1 MSSEGTTHKI
11 SVPCCCFYFFSV
23 LNLQPSLP
31 QKRRR
36 ETIVT
41 LGETRK
47 SWEDV
52 DKRTQNKRL
61 KIALDLCEALKVP
74 PSAFAEPCPS
84 PSPLG
89 PQETF
94 AKLPRRTQR
103 NAARTV
109 GAHIASERQ
118 IHHMRVHD
126 ATSAGIR
133 VLVALRN
140 AEKEIILTEDEP
152 RGNEVDFATVVEDP
166 IQLIQYHVAN
176 LDKLSSKMVDHSLV
190 RSLVF
195 LGDFGQNFLSFGV
208 RFLGDRSDSKDTFLP
223 LYLHHGEDNFAKFKE
238 FGRSVISA
246 LNSFDFA
253 AAGLTC
259 HLGGDMKWLN
269 AVQGIMSPASFFFV
283 PSAYGGDVIPAH
295 EFRNAV
301 RPSRTAVF
309 SMDLTSRRPFARR
322 W

>member
-1 MSSEGTTHKI
+1 MLSERFTHKI
-11 SVPCCCFYFFSV
+11 YGLSCCLYFFSV
-23 LNLQPSLP
+23 LNVQISLP
-31 QKRRR
+31 RKRPLG
-36 ETIVT
+36 TVVT

-47 SWEDV
+47 SWEEV
-52 DKRTQNKRL
+52 DRRTQNKRL
-61 KIALDLCEALKVP
+61 KIALGVCETLKIP
-74 PSAFAEPCPS
+74 PSMLAEPVSS
-84 PSPLG
+84 PTPVG

-103 NAARTV
+103 NAARSV

-133 VLVALRN
+133 VLVALRG
-140 AEKEIILTEDEP
+140 AEKDVVITEDEP
-152 RGNEVDFATVVEDP
+152 KGNDVDFATVVEDP
-166 IQLIQYHVAN
+166 IQLIQHHVSN
-176 LDKLSSKMVDHSLV
+176 LEKLSSTMVDHSVV

-208 RFLGDRSDSKDTFLP
+208 RFLGDRSDSKDAFLP
-223 LYLHHGEDNFAKFKE
+223 LYIHHGEDNFAKFKE
-238 FGRSVISA
+238 FGHSVISA

-253 AAGLTC
+253 AAGFTC

-283 PSAYGGDVIPAH
+283 PSASGGDVIHAH
-295 EFRNAV
+295 EFKSAV
-301 RPSRTAVF
+301 RSSRTAVF
-309 SMDLTSRRPFARR
+309 SMDSTSRRPFARR